1 MDAIKLLTELM
12 NFKNFITATNDYYTF
27 GLVNTIALT
36 AADQIGSKLQMP
48 NPVEFVAQVA
58 NKINKALLTQAIN
71 EFQLSRVKTDIYTSF
86 SPKYMVTP
94 GLDLQLVVNG
104 LTPPKNDPILI
115 PISGKDAI
123 MQKAGIALAFP
134 QRAAP
139 DGGYYPANPNSF
151 SFLVSLSHPWWYLFS
166 SNYSVTVSDNVPG
179 TSPSP
184 TTAQTTSTT
193 KASTSILTTT
203 TKSTIVN
210 TSLPSLPPT
219 TTSSTKT
226 TTSKPTVSTTT
237 PTGIAVPP
245 MLISPAS
252 GAIVNNGS
260 YDHSVGLNWEF
271 DWSDVPG
278 STSYELYVMHIGAT
292 IPFLDIKTNESKYTT
307 ANNNDINTGYIA
319 DVNRKGWTWKV
330 RALVNV
336 QWSDWSETSIFDVAP
351 LIATTSTTTIS
362 TTQITTT
369 PVTQNLPNTGSKIAF
384 VSDRDGKWAIYAM
397 NADGSNQVRLT
408 DTNFDSFRPVWSPDS
423 TKIAFSS
430 GRNGPSEIYVMSA
443 DGGNQRKL
451 TNNIYCD
458 NPAWSTD
465 GTKIAYRCDSN
476 GPGGVYVMNAD
487 GTNQTSLNVFTYD
500 HVVWSPDSQKIA
512 FSPVI
517 DSTIPSEIAKNGI
530 YIMKADGSNIT

>member
-1 MDAIKLLTELM
+1 
-12 NFKNFITATNDYYTF
+12 
-27 GLVNTIALT
+27 
-36 AADQIGSKLQMP
+36 
-48 NPVEFVAQVA
+48 
-58 NKINKALLTQAIN
+58 
-71 EFQLSRVKTDIYTSF
+71 
-86 SPKYMVTP
+86 
-94 GLDLQLVVNG
+94 
-104 LTPPKNDPILI
+104 
-115 PISGKDAI
+115 
-123 MQKAGIALAFP
+123 
-134 QRAAP
+134 
-139 DGGYYPANPNSF
+139 
-151 SFLVSLSHPWWYLFS
+151 
-166 SNYSVTVSDNVPG
+166 
-179 TSPSP
+179 
-184 TTAQTTSTT
+184 
-193 KASTSILTTT
+193 
-203 TKSTIVN
+203 
-210 TSLPSLPPT
+210 
-219 TTSSTKT
+219 
-226 TTSKPTVSTTT
+226 
-237 PTGIAVPP
+237 
-245 MLISPAS
+245 
-252 GAIVNNGS
+252 VNNGS